1 MPGSIRTIDAT
12 SQRYDPEESL
22 PSSPEHRAD
31 PIKKREP
38 LIELPP
44 SPADSDIA
52 MRHASPRGGSP
63 SITTST
69 SATTREEQRITRN
82 IDRGT
87 PGDQAIFSDAKTP
100 EQKQIAKR
108 KSQYY
113 QDVFS
118 ARESNSSARERVL
131 KESPILADVRT
142 NVIIS
147 DEYTFIT
154 DLSYHLSTRY
164 QRPENSIVVTVA
176 HSCCM
181 LFGGNFDPA
190 YTLTITAVNSQLQ
203 PVTNKRN
210 ATLLAK
216 AMEESLGVA
225 PNRGVVKFL
234 AMSEDNLATDGKTI
248 TGEIEELE
256 KENAESNSSLQGSL
270 SKSTAKS
277 KRRHSMRSLRTSKN
291 TLPTHNELSSPTP
304 PMSARSR
311 ETPPLP
317 AIPSEKSPM
326 DLRAEKAQKMGR
338 RKSFI
343 ATIFGKAG

>member
-1 MPGSIRTIDAT
+1 
-12 SQRYDPEESL
+12 
-22 PSSPEHRAD
+22 
-31 PIKKREP
+31 
-38 LIELPP
+38 
-44 SPADSDIA
+44 
-52 MRHASPRGGSP
+52 
-63 SITTST
+63 
-69 SATTREEQRITRN
+69 
-82 IDRGT
+82 
-87 PGDQAIFSDAKTP
+87 
-100 EQKQIAKR
+100 
-108 KSQYY
+108 
-113 QDVFS
+113 
-118 ARESNSSARERVL
+118 
-131 KESPILADVRT
+131 
-142 NVIIS
+142 
-147 DEYTFIT
+147 
-154 DLSYHLSTRY
+154 
-164 QRPENSIVVTVA
+164 
-176 HSCCM
+176 M

-256 KENAESNSSLQGSL
+256 KENAESNSSLQRSL
-270 SKSTAKS
+270 SKNTAKS

>member
-1 MPGSIRTIDAT
+1 
-12 SQRYDPEESL
+12 
-22 PSSPEHRAD
+22 
-31 PIKKREP
+31 
-38 LIELPP
+38 
-44 SPADSDIA
+44 
-52 MRHASPRGGSP
+52 
-63 SITTST
+63 
-69 SATTREEQRITRN
+69 
-82 IDRGT
+82 
-87 PGDQAIFSDAKTP
+87 
-100 EQKQIAKR
+100 
-108 KSQYY
+108 
-113 QDVFS
+113 
-118 ARESNSSARERVL
+118 
-131 KESPILADVRT
+131 
-142 NVIIS
+142 
-147 DEYTFIT
+147 
-154 DLSYHLSTRY
+154 
-164 QRPENSIVVTVA
+164 
-176 HSCCM
+176 M

-256 KENAESNSSLQGSL
+256 KENAENSSSLQRSL
-270 SKSTAKS
+270 SKGTAKS

-291 TLPTHNELSSPTP
+291 TLPTHNEHSSPTP

>member
-1 MPGSIRTIDAT
+1 M
-12 SQRYDPEESL
+12 L
-22 PSSPEHRAD
+22 
-31 PIKKREP
+31 
-38 LIELPP
+38 
-44 SPADSDIA
+44 
-52 MRHASPRGGSP
+52 
-63 SITTST
+63 ST
-69 SATTREEQRITRN
+69 SANKVQ
-82 IDRGT
+82 
-87 PGDQAIFSDAKTP
+87 
-100 EQKQIAKR
+100 
-108 KSQYY
+108 
-113 QDVFS
+113 
-118 ARESNSSARERVL
+118 
-131 KESPILADVRT
+131 
-142 NVIIS
+142 IS

-225 PNRGVVKFL
+225 PKRGVIKFL

-256 KENAESNSSLQGSL
+256 KEHAENNSSLQRSL

-277 KRRHSMRSLRTSKN
+277 KRRHSMRSLRTTKN
-291 TLPTHNELSSPTP
+291 TLPTHNEHSSPTP
-304 PMSARSR
+304 PMSDRER

-343 ATIFGKAG
+343 ASIFGKAG

>member
-1 MPGSIRTIDAT
+1 MPGSVRTIDAT
-12 SQRYDPEESL
+12 SQRNDPEESL
-22 PSSPEHRAD
+22 PSSPEQPRAD
-31 PIKKREP
+31 PIKHRAS

-44 SPADSDIA
+44 SPAASDTA
-52 MRHASPRGGSP
+52 MRQASPRGSP
-63 SITTST
+63 SITSSP

-87 PGDQAIFSDAKTP
+87 PGDQAIFSAAKTP
-100 EQKQIAKR
+100 EQKQLAKR

-113 QDVFS
+113 GDVFA

-131 KESPILADVRT
+131 KETPILADVRT

-154 DLSYHLSTRY
+154 DLSYSLSTRY

-181 LFGGNFDPA
+181 LFAGNFDPA
-190 YTLTITAVNSQLQ
+190 YTLTITATNSQLQ

-210 ATLLAK
+210 AALLAK
-216 AMEESLGVA
+216 AMEEGLGVA
-225 PNRGVVKFL
+225 PNRGVIKFV

-256 KENAESNSSLQGSL
+256 KESAENNSSLQRNL
-270 SKSTAKS
+270 SKNPPKT
-277 KRRHSMRSLRTSKN
+277 KRRNSLRSLRTNK
-291 TLPTHNELSSPTP
+291 TPLPTHNEHGSPTP
-304 PMSARSR
+304 PISDWERV
-311 ETPPLP
+311 TPPLP

-326 DLRAEKAQKMGR
+326 DQRAEKAQRMGR

-343 ATIFGKAG
+343 ASIFGKA

>member
-1 MPGSIRTIDAT
+1 MPGSVRTIDAT

-22 PSSPEHRAD
+22 PSSPEQHRAD

-44 SPADSDIA
+44 SPVDSDIA

-63 SITTST
+63 SVTTST

-142 NVIIS
+142 NVIVCS
-147 DEYTFIT
+147 LD
-154 DLSYHLSTRY
+154 S
-164 QRPENSIVVTVA
+164 
-176 HSCCM
+176 
-181 LFGGNFDPA
+181 
-190 YTLTITAVNSQLQ
+190 YTLYLC
-203 PVTNKRN
+203 
-210 ATLLAK
+210 
-216 AMEESLGVA
+216 
-225 PNRGVVKFL
+225 
-234 AMSEDNLATDGKTI
+234 
-248 TGEIEELE
+248 
-256 KENAESNSSLQGSL
+256 
-270 SKSTAKS
+270 
-277 KRRHSMRSLRTSKN
+277 
-291 TLPTHNELSSPTP
+291 
-304 PMSARSR
+304 
-311 ETPPLP
+311 
-317 AIPSEKSPM
+317 
-326 DLRAEKAQKMGR
+326 
-338 RKSFI
+338 
-343 ATIFGKAG
+343 

>member
-1 MPGSIRTIDAT
+1 
-12 SQRYDPEESL
+12 
-22 PSSPEHRAD
+22 
-31 PIKKREP
+31 
-38 LIELPP
+38 
-44 SPADSDIA
+44 
-52 MRHASPRGGSP
+52 
-63 SITTST
+63 
-69 SATTREEQRITRN
+69 
-82 IDRGT
+82 
-87 PGDQAIFSDAKTP
+87 
-100 EQKQIAKR
+100 
-108 KSQYY
+108 
-113 QDVFS
+113 
-118 ARESNSSARERVL
+118 
-131 KESPILADVRT
+131 
-142 NVIIS
+142 
-147 DEYTFIT
+147 
-154 DLSYHLSTRY
+154 
-164 QRPENSIVVTVA
+164 
-176 HSCCM
+176 M

-256 KENAESNSSLQGSL
+256 KENAESNSSLQGSS